1 MPTFDE
7 CIEKAKKAVDE
18 WGEHILTVIINS
30 AHGTIEITWTPQ
42 GYRYT
47 EIEE

>member
-1 MPTFDE
+1 MPTLDE
-7 CIEKAKKAVDE
+7 CIAKAKKAVDE
-18 WGEHILTVIINS
+18 RGEHILTVIINS

-42 GYRYT
+42 DYRYK